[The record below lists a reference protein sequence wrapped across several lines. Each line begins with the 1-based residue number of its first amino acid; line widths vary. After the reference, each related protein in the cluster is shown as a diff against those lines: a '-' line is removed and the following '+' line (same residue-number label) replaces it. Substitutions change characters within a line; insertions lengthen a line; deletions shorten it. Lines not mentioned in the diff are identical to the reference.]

1 MNNNIF
7 SLLGGFN
14 EFGYLFAVPCCQV
27 GIGKEMAYRKIEE
40 LLIKQKNCE
49 VVQVQPSSKRIG
61 AEKVKNMLWNQNF
74 VNEDSYLNPR
84 PHTLVNEKK
93 RKHARQPPLYQHFFS
108 KSILGSASIFDM
120 AGKLKESRLVVSW
133 KCSDSSQSDYMNIFL
148 REKWSMEVGLEH
160 IFMCATTYVY

>member
-1 MNNNIF
+1 MKHRCKCESASLEELTNKGKLTSIMDIMNNNIF

-61 AEKVKNMLWNQNF
+61 AEKVKNML
-74 VNEDSYLNPR
+74 
-84 PHTLVNEKK
+84 
-93 RKHARQPPLYQHFFS
+93 
-108 KSILGSASIFDM
+108 
-120 AGKLKESRLVVSW
+120 
-133 KCSDSSQSDYMNIFL
+133 
-148 REKWSMEVGLEH
+148 
-160 IFMCATTYVY
+160 